1 MASEF
6 DRSGLLSYDE
16 EQEEWGT
23 EGLEPAPPVRRP
35 VSRGRRRMG
44 RTLTLRGVLGLLLL
58 VLLAVAVWW
67 GVQTILLSPAPAY
80 TPTVI
85 ATLAIVPYPTSA
97 AMPAETVAVV
107 TPVPSPTHP
116 LTATQIDE
124 GQTVRVTGTDQ
135 EGIRL
140 RSGPGTTYGTLA
152 ILGEGTK
159 LKVLE
164 GSEVAE
170 GRTWWRLEMEDGT
183 IGWAAGNWLQVVA
196 GAD

>member
-6 DRSGLLSYDE
+6 DRSGLLAYDE
-16 EQEEWGT
+16 EQEEWDA
-23 EGLEPAPPVRRP
+23 EGLEAAPPVRRA
-35 VSRGRRRMG
+35 VSRGRGRLG

-67 GVQTILLSPAPAY
+67 GVQTILLSPAP
-80 TPTVI
+80 TPTPTAI

-97 AMPAETVAVV
+97 ATPAETVAVV
-107 TPVPSPTHP
+107 TPVPSPTQP
-116 LTATQIDE
+116 LTATEIDE

-135 EGIRL
+135 DGIRF

-183 IGWAAGNWLQVVA
+183 IGWAAEDWLQAVA

>member
-1 MASEF
+1 
-6 DRSGLLSYDE
+6 
-16 EQEEWGT
+16 
-23 EGLEPAPPVRRP
+23 
-35 VSRGRRRMG
+35 
-44 RTLTLRGVLGLLLL
+44 
-58 VLLAVAVWW
+58 
-67 GVQTILLSPAPAY
+67 
-80 TPTVI
+80 
-85 ATLAIVPYPTSA
+85 
-97 AMPAETVAVV
+97 
-107 TPVPSPTHP
+107 
-116 LTATQIDE
+116 
-124 GQTVRVTGTDQ
+124 VRVTGTDQ

>member
-135 EGIRL
+135 EGIRF